1 MNQARG
7 WIWMMALG
15 VLLGGAPLPLNAVNL
30 TLTLTG
36 QHNISNNFNPEFYE
50 ASGLGLA
57 KNGTKLWSVGD
68 ENNFAMYKMELNGT
82 AVSNATATPAAGV
95 TAISNASFEGVTYGP
110 PPPGITDD
118 HFIYLVDENSTSI
131 VPVNYGTNQYR
142 KPIPLSGMTNYNSTT
157 VKCGTQ
163 TVAQAFLNAGNSG
176 LEGITWNPDLATFF
190 VIKEKNPGLM
200 IQISSDLKTILACR
214 VLSFN
219 VGGDY
224 SDIAYDTSR
233 LKYWI
238 VSDEAQSVSLY
249 DWNTGTTV
257 QGSPWSLGYD
267 GGEGVAYDP
276 ATHELSICTDNG
288 DAQNSYLYTYEV
300 Q

>member
-1 MNQARG
+1 MNKARG

-15 VLLGGAPLPLNAVNL
+15 VLLGGTQVQAVNL

-36 QHNISNNFNPEFYE
+36 QHNISNNFTPEFYE
-50 ASGLGLA
+50 ASGLSLA
-57 KNGTKLWSVGD
+57 KNATKLWSVGD
-68 ENNFAMYKMELNGT
+68 ENNFAMYKMEMNGD
-82 AVSNATATPAAGV
+82 AVSNTTVTAATGV
-95 TAISNASFEGVTYGP
+95 TPISNASFEGVTYGP
-110 PPPGITDD
+110 PPPGVTDD

-131 VPVNYGTNQYR
+131 VPVNYSTNKYR
-142 KPIPLSGMTNYNSTT
+142 KPVPLSGMTNYSSSTI
-157 VKCGTQ
+157 KCGTQ
-163 TVAQAFLNAGNSG
+163 TVAQVFTNVGNAG

-190 VIKEKNPGLM
+190 VIKEKNPGVM
-200 IQISSDLKTILACR
+200 IQISSDLKTILACK

-233 LKYWI
+233 GKYWI
-238 VSDEAQSVSLY
+238 VSDESQSVSLY
-249 DWNTGTTV
+249 DWSTGTTV
-257 QGSPWSLGYD
+257 QGSPFSLTYD

-276 ATHELSICTDNG
+276 STHELSICTDNG
-288 DAQNSYLYTYEV
+288 DGQTSYLYTYEV

>member
-1 MNQARG
+1 VKKVQVAV
-7 WIWMMALG
+7 ALG
-15 VLLGGAPLPLNAVNL
+15 ILFGGVSAKAAKATDL
-30 TLTLTG
+30 TLTLVG
-36 QHNISNNFNPEFYE
+36 QHNISNNFDPEFYE

-68 ENNFAMYKMELNGT
+68 ENNFAMYKMELNGD
-82 AVSNATATPAAGV
+82 AVSDVTVGPATGV
-95 TAISNASFEGVTYGP
+95 TPISNASFEGVTYGP

-118 HFIYLVDENSTSI
+118 HFIYLVNETTSSV
-131 VPVNYGTNQYR
+131 VPVNYSTNKYR
-142 KPIPLSGMTNYNSTT
+142 APIRLSSMANYSST
-157 VKCGTQ
+157 VLCGSQ
-163 TVAQAFLNAGNSG
+163 TVAQAFYNAGNSG

-200 IQISSDLKTILACR
+200 IQISSDLRTILACK

-224 SDIAYDTSR
+224 SDIAYDPSR
-233 LKYWI
+233 GKYWI

-249 DWNTGTTV
+249 DWTLGAPV
-257 QGSPWSLGYD
+257 QGSPFNLTYD

-276 ATHELSICTDNG
+276 ATHQLSICTDNG
-288 DAQNSYLYTYEV
+288 DGQNSYLYTYEV